1 MTDIVPT
8 VLSVSGDHYS
18 LFMIINCQ
26 TCTMRNIAC
35 ADCVVTAFL
44 APVVEFVPEVSQS
57 TVEALQVLSSS
68 GLVRPLR
75 YKSAGQG

>member
-1 MTDIVPT
+1 
-8 VLSVSGDHYS
+8 
-18 LFMIINCQ
+18 
-26 TCTMRNIAC
+26 MRDIAC